1 MMNKKKA
8 FNLSQKELT
17 LSKNPVLRYLSFSA
31 LYLAQGLTDGTC
43 LFTIPAWLAMNG
55 KSATEIGVFIAI
67 SGLPWSFKIIL
78 APIIDRYTI
87 LSMGRKRPW
96 IIFGQL
102 GLILSFLSIGLIP
115 DPLDNMLGLTIS
127 GFFIG
132 FFGAF
137 QDVATDGLVVDIVP
151 ENEKARANG
160 LMWGT
165 KTIGISLALFV
176 GTSLINIIGFP
187 YAIASLSIAT
197 AFIILIPICFRERPG
212 EKYFPWS
219 KGRVSK
225 ESASVQV
232 RSWKAIL
239 KSVYKVIKLPSVLL
253 MILICFFFGVLAGF
267 YDTLLSVFTI
277 QGLGWTND
285 YYSNVFSITSL
296 FAGIFGMFVGGPLV
310 DFFGSKKMLK
320 TYFLLL
326 SLCIVTFA
334 FLDSFWENNVII
346 FSFFMIMQLLMVF
359 SIIGI
364 FSASMK
370 LSWKLIAAT
379 QFTLFMAVSNIGRSM
394 GSGTV
399 GILESMMSWKF
410 VILSSA
416 IWPLLIIP
424 LVHNINFK
432 KNEKLILNLITK

>member
-1 MMNKKKA
+1 MNNKKASSLRKKD
-8 FNLSQKELT
+8 FI
-17 LSKNPVLRYLSFSA
+17 LSKNPVLRYLSFSG
-31 LYLAQGLTDGTC
+31 LYLAQGLTDGTW

-55 KSATEIGVFIAI
+55 KSAGEIGVFVAIA
-67 SGLPWSFKIIL
+67 GLPWSFKIIL
-78 APIIDRYTI
+78 APIMDRYTI

-115 DPLDNMLGLTIS
+115 DPLNNMLGLTIS

-165 KTIGISLALFV
+165 KTIGVSLALFI

-187 YAIASLSIAT
+187 YAIASLSVAV

-212 EKYFPWS
+212 EKYFPWT

-232 RSWKAIL
+232 RSWKTIL
-239 KSVYKVIKLPSVLL
+239 KSVYKVIKLPSVIL
-253 MILICFFFGVLAGF
+253 MIFISLFSGILAGF
-267 YDTLLSVFTI
+267 FDTLLSVFTI
-277 QGLGWTND
+277 QELNWTNT
-285 YYSNVFSITSL
+285 YYSNIFSITSL

-310 DFFGSKKMLK
+310 DFFGDKKMLK
-320 TYFLLL
+320 AYFFLMA
-326 SLCIVTFA
+326 LCIVIFA
-334 FLDSFWENNVII
+334 FLDAFWEKNIII
-346 FSFFMIMQLLMVF
+346 FGFFMLFYLLNVF

-379 QFTLFMAVSNIGRSM
+379 QFTLFMAVSNIGRSI
-394 GSGTV
+394 GSGAV
-399 GILESMMSWKF
+399 GIMESIMSWKF

-424 LVHNINFK
+424 LVHYINFEN
-432 KNEKLILNLITK
+432 NEKSILKLITK

>member
-1 MMNKKKA
+1 MSGLKKL
-8 FNLSQKELT
+8 FYKESAV
-17 LSKNPVLRYLSFSA
+17 LSKNPVLRYLSFSG
-31 LYLAQGLTDGTC
+31 LYLAQGLTDGTW
-43 LFTIPAWLAMNG
+43 LFTIPAWLAMHG
-55 KSATEIGVFIAI
+55 KSATEIGTFVAIA
-67 SGLPWSFKIIL
+67 GLPWSFKIIL

-115 DPLDNMLGLTIS
+115 DPLNNMLGLTIS

-151 ENEKARANG
+151 EKEKARANG

-165 KTIGISLALFV
+165 KTIGVSLALFV

-187 YAIASLSIAT
+187 YAIASLSIAVG
-197 AFIILIPICFRERPG
+197 FIILVPICFRERPG
-212 EKYFPWS
+212 EKYFPWT

-232 RSWKAIL
+232 RSWKTIL
-239 KSVYKVIKLPSVLL
+239 KSIYKVIKLPSVLL
-253 MILICFFFGVLAGF
+253 MIFISLFSGILAGF

-277 QGLGWTND
+277 QELNWTNT
-285 YYSNVFSITSL
+285 YYSNIFSITSL

-310 DFFGSKKMLK
+310 DFFGDKKMLK
-320 TYFLLL
+320 AYFFLMA
-326 SLCIVTFA
+326 LCIVIFA
-334 FLDSFWENNVII
+334 FLDSFWDKNIVI
-346 FSFFMIMQLLMVF
+346 FGFFMLFYLLNVF

-379 QFTLFMAVSNIGRSM
+379 QFTLFMAVSNIGRSI

-416 IWPLLIIP
+416 IWPLLMIP
-424 LVHNINFK
+424 LVHYINFK
-432 KNEKLILNLITK
+432 KNEKSILKLKIN